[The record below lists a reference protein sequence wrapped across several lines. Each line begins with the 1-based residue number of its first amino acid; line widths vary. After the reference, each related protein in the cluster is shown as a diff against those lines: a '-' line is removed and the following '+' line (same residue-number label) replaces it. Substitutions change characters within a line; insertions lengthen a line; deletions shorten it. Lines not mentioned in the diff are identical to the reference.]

1 MKQASPSGL
10 LLPWKHI
17 HPFEE
22 LPHRCGISSE
32 TPEDSTGAF
41 RQGKTAQSHP
51 LQPLRSGVTQLTI
64 LSSCYFEY
72 HALLSDGIIT
82 PISFFWQ
89 VGLVKYNPDSKV
101 NKVRERV
108 F

>member
-1 MKQASPSGL
+1 MEYHLRHLRIAQELFDKVRL
-10 LLPWKHI
+10 LN
-17 HPFEE
+17 
-22 LPHRCGISSE
+22 S
-32 TPEDSTGAF
+32 
-41 RQGKTAQSHP
+41 QSDA
-51 LQPLRSGVTQLTI
+51 LRPLRSDVTQLTI

-89 VGLVKYNPDSKV
+89 GGLVKYNPDSKV